1 MSATK
6 DDINSLVDA
15 ALAASKSLEAP
26 AQQQRVIDALKAL
39 KQKTITISLLAAT
52 MAPKRLKPLT
62 KHSNED
68 IKKAAS
74 DTIASWKQTARKEET
89 IIKEQVVVASQRSEL
104 EDRAAPPPALV
115 SPADKP
121 GTNPT
126 SNKPSQAPTPVST
139 VTASQG
145 TTATNHIIN
154 GDGADA
160 QTASIDPEAIPKA
173 GDTVRDKIRANLATA
188 LVKTISEGVDIQK
201 SEIIKLAVEIEVELL
216 KVHNGVSVPYKNKF
230 RQLHFNLKNDK
241 NPDLRRKVVIGDIT
255 SDILLE
261 LTAEELASD
270 IQKEETA
277 KIREKKL
284 FDSAP
289 SSAKQATTDQFQCA
303 KCKERKCTYYQ
314 MQTRSADEPMTTF
327 VSCLNC
333 NNRWKFC

>member
-6 DDINSLVDA
+6 DGIDSLVDA
-15 ALAASKSLEAP
+15 ALSASKSLEDP
-26 AQQQRVIDALKAL
+26 AQHSRVIDALKAL
-39 KQKTITISLLAAT
+39 KQKPITISLLAAT

-62 KHSNED
+62 KHPNED

-74 DTIASWKQTARKEET
+74 ETIASWKQTARQEET
-89 IIKEQVVVASQRSEL
+89 IIKEQVVAASQKSE
-104 EDRAAPPPALV
+104 EEDDRAAARPLV
-115 SPADKP
+115 ASPADKP
-121 GTNPT
+121 GKTLPST
-126 SNKPSQAPTPVST
+126 KPSQGPTPVSIT
-139 VTASQG
+139 TASQG
-145 TTATNHIIN
+145 TTTTNNIN
-154 GDGADA
+154 DGADA
-160 QTASIDPEAIPKA
+160 ASIDLDAIPKA
-173 GDTVRDKIRANLATA
+173 GDTVREKIRANLATA
-188 LVKTISEGVDIQK
+188 LLKTISEGVDIQK

-216 KVHNGVSVPYKNKF
+216 KVHNGVSVQYKNKF

-241 NPDLRRKVVIGDIT
+241 NPDLRRKVVVGEIT
-255 SDILLE
+255 PDILLE

-270 IQKEETA
+270 VQKEETA

>member
-15 ALAASKSLEAP
+15 ALFASKSLDDP
-26 AQQQRVIDALKAL
+26 AQHSRVIDALKAL
-39 KQKTITISLLAAT
+39 KQKPITISLLAAT
-52 MAPKRLKPLT
+52 MAPKRLKTLT
-62 KHSNED
+62 KHPNED
-68 IKKAAS
+68 IKKAAIE
-74 DTIASWKQTARKEET
+74 TIASWKQIARKEET
-89 IIKEQVVVASQRSEL
+89 IIKEQVVAASQKSKE
-104 EDRAAPPPALV
+104 EDDRAAAPPLV
-115 SPADKP
+115 ASPAYKP
-121 GTNPT
+121 GKFHPST
-126 SNKPSQAPTPVST
+126 KPSQAPTSVST
-139 VTASQG
+139 TTASQG
-145 TTATNHIIN
+145 TTTSKNIN
-154 GDGADA
+154 DGADA
-160 QTASIDPEAIPKA
+160 EAGSIDPEAIPKA

-216 KVHNGVSVPYKNKF
+216 KVHNGISVPYKNKF

-241 NPDLRRKVVIGDIT
+241 NPDLRRKVVVGEIT
-255 SDILLE
+255 PDILVE

-270 IQKEETA
+270 VQKEETA